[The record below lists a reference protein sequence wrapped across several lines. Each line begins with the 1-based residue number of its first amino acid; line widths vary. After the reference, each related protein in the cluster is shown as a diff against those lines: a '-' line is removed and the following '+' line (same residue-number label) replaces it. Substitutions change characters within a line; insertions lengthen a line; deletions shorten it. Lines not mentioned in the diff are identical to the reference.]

1 MIISSLLHQN
11 SFLKNRNSF
20 LVINHNLIA
29 KKEKKSSSLKM
40 DSCIYQ
46 RSPFSEYLY
55 SIKIALYSIVLKK
68 KPYFLKFKISF
79 IYEIMLIYLFIMLFT
94 GQRRRDRD

>member
-1 MIISSLLHQN
+1 MIISSLPHQN

-20 LVINHNLIA
+20 LVINYNLIA
-29 KKEKKSSSLKM
+29 KKEKKTSSLKM

-55 SIKIALYSIVLKK
+55 SIKKALYSIVLKK
-68 KPYFLKFKISF
+68 NYFLKFKISF
-79 IYEIMLIYLFIMLFT
+79 IYKIMLIYLFIMLFT